1 MVYVTL
7 RAAPGL
13 AVAPQ
18 GLLGPR
24 ELAEPHP
31 GLGPA
36 GVGLVGLVGAEKP
49 RELAGE
55 ALGRPP
61 RERLK
66 DPLVP
71 PSRRVQGGLAPL
83 PPQGRAGCRRPWE
96 EQARGDRP
104 AMKG

>member
-36 GVGLVGLVGAEKP
+36 GVGLVGLEGVAKP
-49 RELAGE
+49 RELEE
-55 ALGRPP
+55 ALGRPH
-61 RERLK
+61 RERQQ
-66 DPLVP
+66 DHLVP
-71 PSRRVQGGLAPL
+71 PPRRVQGGLAPL
-83 PPQGRAGCRRPWE
+83 PPQGGAGSRRPWE